1 MEVKLAALNAA
12 FGKQKE
18 DIKGVVLQ
26 LSFIEKQLSLAY
38 KEADT
43 LKQRMMELR
52 ASKDALRAEL

>member
-52 ASKDALRAEL
+52 ASKDALRVEL

>member
-38 KEADT
+38 KEADN

-52 ASKDALRAEL
+52 ASKDALRVEL